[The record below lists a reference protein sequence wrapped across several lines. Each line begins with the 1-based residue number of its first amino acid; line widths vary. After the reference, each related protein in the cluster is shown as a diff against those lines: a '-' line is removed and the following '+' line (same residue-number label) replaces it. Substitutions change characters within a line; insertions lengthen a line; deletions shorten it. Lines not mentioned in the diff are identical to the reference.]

1 MIPLLFMKSMSSM
14 KKVGLLVAGVI
25 IGICF
30 LPMLA
35 IIALAGSNTISTT
48 GTLYNGPG
56 DTADTYAFGNCTYWV
71 SLLRA
76 QINEPIPNTW
86 GNASTW
92 ASRAAK
98 DGYLVDQDPSYGA
111 IMQIS
116 TVDKG
121 LGHVAFVESVNP
133 TTGAWTISQMNVVA
147 WNEVNEETY
156 PALAAQQFN
165 FIHQPIGVV
174 SSPNL

>member
-1 MIPLLFMKSMSSM
+1 MIPSLFVRSTSSM
-14 KKVGLLVAGVI
+14 KKVGLLVAVVI
-25 IGICF
+25 LTICF

-35 IIALAGSNTISTT
+35 IVALAGSNTISTT

-56 DTADTYAFGNCTYWV
+56 DTSDTYAFGNCTYWV

-86 GNASTW
+86 GNAATW

-98 DGYLVDQDPSYGA
+98 DGYVVDHTPSYGA

-116 TVDKG
+116 DVDNG
-121 LGHVAFVESVNP
+121 LGHVAFVESVDS
-133 TTGAWTISQMNVVA
+133 TTGAWTVSQMNVVA
-147 WNEVNEETY
+147 WDEVNQETY
-156 PALAAQQFN
+156 PARAAEQFN

>member
-1 MIPLLFMKSMSSM
+1 MISLTFHEIHVVNEKS
-14 KKVGLLVAGVI
+14 GLAGGWDYI
-25 IGICF
+25 DICF

-86 GNASTW
+86 GNAATW

-98 DGYLVDQDPSYGA
+98 DGYVVDQDPSYGA

-116 TVDKG
+116 MSIKDWV
-121 LGHVAFVESVNP
+121 
-133 TTGAWTISQMNVVA
+133 M
-147 WNEVNEETY
+147 
-156 PALAAQQFN
+156 
-165 FIHQPIGVV
+165 
-174 SSPNL
+174 SPS